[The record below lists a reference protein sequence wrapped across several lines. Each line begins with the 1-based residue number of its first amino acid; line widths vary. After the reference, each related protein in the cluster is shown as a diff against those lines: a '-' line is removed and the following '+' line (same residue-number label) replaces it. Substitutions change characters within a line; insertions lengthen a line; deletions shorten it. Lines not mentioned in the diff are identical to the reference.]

1 MASNRTDKTAGRMNG
16 YDVETAL
23 PISEPLSGSHAQQD
37 ADPARIPAPMSK
49 PSLPKTTIAKSEIAK
64 STKTAVVKPAVAKTK
79 SAKSAAAKPKA
90 PAVNV
95 NSTQPTGIRNI
106 CVYCGSGPG
115 INPAYVAT
123 ARALG
128 QSLATADIG
137 LVYGGGSLG
146 LMGEVAKSTLAHGGR
161 VTGIIPSFLSKKEQ
175 MLHDADELIVTDNM
189 HERKMLMFE
198 RSDAFVAL
206 PGGIGTLEELVEQL
220 TWSQLGRHTK
230 PIIVANIDGFWAPF
244 LALLKHMKSEAF
256 IRPGLELGFVVV
268 DRPEQ
273 IVPAAISAAEGAH
286 GLTDPALL
294 AKF

>member
-1 MASNRTDKTAGRMNG
+1 MASNRTDKTTGRMNG
-16 YDVETAL
+16 HAASIDLPVSDQARTPASMSKTTKPSATKPSATKPPKPNAL
-23 PISEPLSGSHAQQD
+23 KPST
-37 ADPARIPAPMSK
+37 SK
-49 PSLPKTTIAKSEIAK
+49 PSTPS
-64 STKTAVVKPAVAKTK
+64 K
-79 SAKSAAAKPKA
+79 SAPRAGNTSAASKA
-90 PAVNV
+90 GADI
-95 NSTQPTGIRNI
+95 GIRNI

-115 INPAYVAT
+115 LNPAYVAT

-128 QSLATADIG
+128 QSLAAADIG

-161 VTGIIPSFLSKKEQ
+161 VTGIIPAFLSKKEQ
-175 MLHDADELIVTDNM
+175 MLQDANELIVTENM

-220 TWSQLGRHTK
+220 TWSQLGRHVK
-230 PIIVANIDGFWAPF
+230 PIIVANVDGFWAPF

-268 DRPEQ
+268 DRADQ

-286 GLTDPALL
+286 GVTDPALL